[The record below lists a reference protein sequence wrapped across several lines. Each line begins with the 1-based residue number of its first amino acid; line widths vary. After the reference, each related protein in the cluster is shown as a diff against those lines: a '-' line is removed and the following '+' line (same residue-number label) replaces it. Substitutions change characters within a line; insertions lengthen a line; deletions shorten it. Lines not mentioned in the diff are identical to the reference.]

1 LSEIA
6 DADVIDSSHNS
17 CAVEYLPLAA
27 ASRSHKGTRIGRIL
41 LLLFVFRF
49 DYPQPQDF
57 GVLRLIL
64 DIRLSFPF
72 ALSFSLS
79 SCCSLLMLFI
89 ASVALGLYL

>member
-1 LSEIA
+1 MREARAGASCRYVGGANLSEIA

-41 LLLFVFRF
+41 LLLFVFCF
-49 DYPQPQDF
+49 DYPQSQGF

-72 ALSFSLS
+72 ALSFSL
-79 SCCSLLMLFI
+79 LLL
-89 ASVALGLYL
+89 